1 LLALSHS
8 LPRVHDVRSPDALY
22 KKDLS
27 GRPVA
32 TRPSHLDPFE
42 AAVLAT
48 VRERDLFGDEA
59 RVLVALSGGADS
71 VALLAALAALRGAG
85 ALAHLSACHVDHQL
99 RPGSA
104 ADGVACAAL
113 CAELEVSL
121 ARAPVTV
128 PGGENVQQAARRER
142 YRALRAAAALAGA
155 SRIATGHTRGD
166 QAETVLLR
174 LLRGAGARG
183 LAGIPP
189 RRGTLVRPLIDST
202 RPEIVAYLGRRGLSW
217 REDPSNATP
226 RYARNRVRAE
236 VLPLLEALA
245 PGAEARLARAAD
257 LLRDDDRALERA
269 AARLAP
275 RGATSADALRL
286 ARAPPAVGRRAIRRL
301 WRATSGS
308 RRGLEAVHVSAVL
321 RLVRLGRAG
330 PVALPGGRA
339 AWRAGDALSMGVAP
353 RSRGFPRLPGRRGA
367 RVR

>member
-1 LLALSHS
+1 MTS
-8 LPRVHDVRSPDALY
+8 PRPARY
-22 KKDLS
+22 RNDLS
-27 GRPVA
+27 EYPVT

-48 VRERDLFGDEA
+48 VRERRLFGAEA

-85 ALAHLSACHVDHQL
+85 ALAALFACHVDHQL
-99 RPGSA
+99 RPGSG
-104 ADGVACAAL
+104 ADGDACAVLCAAL
-113 CAELEVSL
+113 EVPL

-128 PGGENVQQAARRER
+128 PRGENVQQAARRER
-142 YRALRAAAALAGA
+142 YRALRTAAAGAGA
-155 SRIATGHTRGD
+155 SRVATGHTRGD

-183 LAGIPP
+183 LSGIPA
-189 RRGTLVRPLIDST
+189 RRGALVRPLIDLT
-202 RPEIVAYLGRRGLSW
+202 RAEIVAYLGRRGLGW
-217 REDPSNATP
+217 REDPTNATP

-236 VLPLLEALA
+236 LLPLIEALA
-245 PGAEARLARAAD
+245 PGAEARLARTAD
-257 LLRDDDRALERA
+257 LLRDDERALERA

-275 RGATSADALRL
+275 RGATSVDAARL
-286 ARAPPAVGRRAIRRL
+286 ARASPAVGRRVVRRL
-301 WRATSGS
+301 WRAASGS

-339 AWRAGDALSMGVAP
+339 AWRAEDGLSVGVAP
-353 RSRGFPRLPGRRGA
+353 RSRGFPRLPERRGA
-367 RVR
+367 RAR